1 MAISNVMNK
10 KVLKLYKEL
19 GETPL
24 ACLERFRAE
33 HPEYV
38 DEKMTYAGRLDPMA
52 EGLLIALV
60 GEECKKKDEY
70 LGLDKE
76 YIFEVLFGIE
86 SDTYDIL
93 GIPKVLDGNHST
105 ILTNCRIDFEKFIGK
120 RIQEYPPYSSRTFQM
135 ARDGIDF
142 EPMTKE
148 VEIYSLEQLEERE
161 ITKEKLLAEVLE
173 RIDLVKGDFRQEEI
187 KNAWQEVLNTRQ
199 DLVEFH
205 IAKFKINCS
214 SGTYVRSLA
223 NQMGGIA
230 YSIKRTKVGGYLLE

>member
-1 MAISNVMNK
+1 ME

-24 ACLERFRAE
+24 VCLGRFRSENAA
-33 HPEYV
+33 YA

-52 EGLLIALV
+52 EGLLVALV
-60 GEECKKKDEY
+60 GEECKKKDDY

-76 YIFEVLFGIE
+76 YIFEVLFGIQ

-93 GIPKVLDGNHST
+93 GIPKLNVQHRVSN
-105 ILTNCRIDFEKFIGK
+105 ILKDFTGK

-148 VEIYSLEQLEERE
+148 VEIYSLEQIEERE
-161 ITKEKLLAEVLE
+161 ISARQGLAEILQK
-173 RIDLVKGDFRQEEI
+173 INLVKGDFRQEEI
-187 KNAWQEVLNTRQ
+187 KNAWQGI
-199 DLVEFH
+199 DLPEKLH

-230 YSIKRTKVGGYLLE
+230 YSIKRTRVGEWNL

>member
-1 MAISNVMNK
+1 ME

-24 ACLERFRAE
+24 ACLERFRSE
-33 HPEYV
+33 NLEYV
-38 DEKMTYAGRLDPMA
+38 NEKMTYAGRLDPMA

-60 GEECKKKDEY
+60 GDECKKKDEY

-76 YIFEVLFGIE
+76 YIFEVLFGI
-86 SDTYDIL
+86 STDTYDIL
-93 GIPKVLDGNHST
+93 GIPVYLP
-105 ILTNCRIDFEKFIGK
+105 IRTNKPINLKELVGK

-135 ARDGIDF
+135 ARDGVDF

-148 VEIYSLEQLEERE
+148 VEIYNLEILEERE
-161 ITKEKLLAEVLE
+161 ISARKFLAEIME
-173 RIDLVKGDFRQEEI
+173 RINLVRGDFRQEEI
-187 KNAWQEVLNTRQ
+187 KTAWKELLATRQ

-205 IAKFKINCS
+205 IVKFKINCS

-223 NQMGGIA
+223 NEMGGIA
-230 YSIKRTKVGGYLLE
+230 YSIKRTSLGEFNL

>member
-1 MAISNVMNK
+1 ME

-24 ACLERFRAE
+24 ACLERFRSANAE
-33 HPEYV
+33 YAG
-38 DEKMTYAGRLDPMA
+38 EKMTYAGRLDPMA

-76 YIFEVLFGIE
+76 YIFEVLFGIQ

-93 GIPKVLDGNHST
+93 GIPNVGHRVSNISIED
-105 ILTNCRIDFEKFIGK
+105 FIGK

-142 EPMTKE
+142 EPLTKE
-148 VEIYSLEQLEERE
+148 VEIYKLEQLEERE
-161 ITKEKLLAEVLE
+161 ISARQGLAEILE
-173 RIDLVKGDFRQEEI
+173 KIDLVTGDFRQEEI
-187 KNAWQEVLNTRQ
+187 KGAWLGI
-199 DLVEFH
+199 DLSENLH

-223 NQMGGIA
+223 NEMGGLA
-230 YSIKRTKVGGYLLE
+230 YSIKRTRVGNWNL

>member
-1 MAISNVMNK
+1 ME
-10 KVLKLYKEL
+10 KVLQLYKEL

-33 HPEYV
+33 HPEYGSV
-38 DEKMTYAGRLDPMA
+38 KMTYAGRLDPMA

-76 YIFEVLFGIE
+76 YIFEVLFGIQ

-93 GIPKVLDGNHST
+93 GIPKSQNVQHRVLN
-105 ILTNCRIDFEKFIGK
+105 ILKDFIGK

-135 ARDGIDF
+135 ARDGVDF
-142 EPMTKE
+142 EPLTKE
-148 VEIYSLEQLEERE
+148 VEIYNLEQLEETE
-161 ITKEKLLAEVLE
+161 ITEEKLLAEVLE

-187 KNAWQEVLNTRQ
+187 KGAWQEI
-199 DLVEFH
+199 DLPENLH
-205 IAKFKINCS
+205 ITKFKINCS

-223 NQMGGIA
+223 NEMGGIA
-230 YSIKRTKVGGYLLE
+230 YSIKRTRVGGYIL

>member
-1 MAISNVMNK
+1 ME

-24 ACLERFRAE
+24 ACLERFRSE
-33 HPEYV
+33 NPEYEN
-38 DEKMTYAGRLDPMA
+38 EKMTYAGRLDPMA

-76 YIFEVLFGIE
+76 YIFEVLFGIQ

-93 GIPKVLDGNHST
+93 GIPTINHDDSL
-105 ILTNCRIDFEKFIGK
+105 IRANNRIATESIIGK
-120 RIQEYPPYSSRTFQM
+120 RIQEYPAYSSRTFQM
-135 ARDGIDF
+135 ARDGVDF

-148 VEIYSLEQLEERE
+148 VEIYDLEQLEERE
-161 ITKEKLLAEVLE
+161 IGKAKLLAEVLA
-173 RIDLVKGDFRQEEI
+173 RIDLIKGDFRQEEI
-187 KNAWQEVLNTRQ
+187 KSAWQGIDWPENL
-199 DLVEFH
+199 H

-214 SGTYVRSLA
+214 SGTYVRSIA
-223 NQMGGIA
+223 NEMGGIA
-230 YSIKRTKVGGYLLE
+230 YSIKRTRVGGDKL

>member
-1 MAISNVMNK
+1 ME

-24 ACLERFRAE
+24 ACLERFRVSN
-33 HPEYV
+33 PEYAN
-38 DEKMTYAGRLDPMA
+38 EKMTYAGRLDPMA

-76 YIFEVLFGIE
+76 YVFEVLFGIKT
-86 SDTYDIL
+86 DTYDVL
-93 GIPKVLDGNHST
+93 GIPSVTETKESVAND
-105 ILTNCRIDFEKFIGK
+105 FIGK
-120 RIQEYPPYSSRTFQM
+120 RVQEYPPYSSRTFQK
-135 ARDGIDF
+135 ARDGEEF

-148 VEIYSLEQLEERE
+148 IEIYNFEQLEERE
-161 ITKEKLLAEVLE
+161 ESARTVLANIME

-187 KNAWQEVLNTRQ
+187 LAAWNELLARP
-199 DLVEFH
+199 DLAMFR

-214 SGTYVRSLA
+214 SGTYVRSIA

-230 YSIKRTKVGGYLLE
+230 WSIKRMRVGDWILD

>member
-1 MAISNVMNK
+1 MK
-10 KVLKLYKEL
+10 KVLKLYKKP

-33 HPEYV
+33 NPEYAN
-38 DEKMTYAGRLDPMA
+38 EKMTYAGRLDPMA

-60 GEECKKKDEY
+60 GDECKKKDEY

-76 YIFEVLFGIE
+76 YIFEVMFGIQ

-93 GIPKVLDGNHST
+93 GIPK
-105 ILTNCRIDFEKFIGK
+105 LTDDVSLIRANRRIVAEEFIGK

-135 ARDGIDF
+135 ARDGVDF

-148 VEIYSLEQLEERE
+148 VEIFNLEQIEERE
-161 ITKEKLLAEVLE
+161 INNEKLLSEVLE
-173 RIDLVKGDFRQEEI
+173 RIYLVKGDFRQEEI
-187 KNAWQEVLNTRQ
+187 KEAWRGI
-199 DLVEFH
+199 DLPEKLK

-214 SGTYVRSLA
+214 SGTYVRSIA
-223 NQMGGIA
+223 NELGGLA
-230 YSIKRTKVGGYLLE
+230 YSIKRTRVGNFFL